1 MSEAILS
8 VNNVT
13 LSFEGVTALSD
24 VTFDVRSAEICSLI
38 GPNGAGKSSLLN
50 VISGLYRPNTGTVR
64 LLGETAAFVDPLRAA
79 RRGSARTFQNIALFK
94 KMSVLDNLLVGRTPK
109 WKATAFESAFRI
121 GRYRRDAQI
130 QTGTALTVSQ
140 LLGLTQYNH
149 VEVGRLPY
157 GLQKRVELG
166 RALASE
172 PQLLLLDE
180 PLAGMNFD
188 EKAELARLIVGINQR
203 LGTTVLLIE
212 HDMGV
217 VMDISKH
224 IVVLD
229 YGRKIAEGDPE
240 TVRRDA
246 RVVEAYLGSTHGST

>member
-1 MSEAILS
+1 MSDTILS
-8 VNNVT
+8 VHNVT
-13 LSFEGVTALSD
+13 LSFAGVTALSD
-24 VTFDVRSAEICSLI
+24 VTFDVRAAEICSLI

-50 VISGLYRPNTGTVR
+50 VISGLYRPNAGTIR
-64 LLGETAAFVDPLRAA
+64 LLGETAPFVDPLRAA
-79 RRGSARTFQNIALFK
+79 KRGSARTFQNIALFK
-94 KMSVLDNLLVGRTPK
+94 KMSVLDNLLVGRTLK
-109 WKATAFESAFRI
+109 SQATAFESAFRI
-121 GRYRRDAQI
+121 GRYRRDTQI
-130 QTGTALTVSQ
+130 QTDAARSVSEI
-140 LLGLTQYNH
+140 LGLTRYND

-188 EKAELARLIVGINQR
+188 EKAELARLIVDVNQR

-229 YGRKIAEGDPE
+229 YGRKIADGEPE
-240 TVRRDA
+240 AIRRDP
-246 RVVEAYLGSTHGST
+246 RVVEAYLGSPHPAN